1 MSYRR
6 QQLALGRGGG
16 GGGGGGGSIIDTS
29 PYKRM
34 TKKKKRKKLQGSQ
47 SAPNLH
53 MDGSIEKYE
62 MWTLPIPS
70 KTVKKGW
77 ATPQEIDESEKDRI
91 LKKLEMKKF
100 DLKPV
105 PRESVMTKDGKRRK
119 LPKMVV

>member
-1 MSYRR
+1 
-6 QQLALGRGGG
+6 
-16 GGGGGGGSIIDTS
+16 
-29 PYKRM
+29 M